1 MDMTIVEMLERNARL
16 FPEKTAIIYGN
27 SRISYR
33 TFYERANTLA
43 NFLIAMGLKKGDR
56 VGLML
61 QKTPEVLISFLGV
74 AAAGGIV
81 FPVDYNQTLD
91 SIDCMLNLTN
101 PTVVIADE
109 RFQELLSC
117 FEGHCSDEK
126 TIVIG
131 QKTTNQRRSWEEV
144 FAQQS
149 LNPPGVEIQDS
160 DVVYLNFTSGTTG
173 LPKGASTTHANI
185 YWNTRSAVESL
196 GLTEEDI
203 HLCMFPVF
211 GHPHELFARSLYLGG
226 TTVLIDSTY
235 PKSIAMAI
243 SEYRVTCMMAVAS
256 IYDTL
261 ARLPL
266 SSPFDLSSLRIPE
279 SGGMYIQPTLE
290 QKFRERFKVPIIP
303 VWGSTETS
311 GIALVI
317 PVEGEHRSGSM
328 GKPSLYYQV
337 KVMGESGEELPPD
350 EVGEM
355 AVKGPG
361 VCIGYYNQPEE
372 TEIYM
377 RDGWFLTGDMVKM
390 DSEGYYYFA
399 SRKTGMMKVAGLK
412 VFPTEIEDVLINHPK
427 IEAVAV
433 VKVQDSLHGEVPKAV
448 IVVKDGLEISKDEIR
463 KYCEEKMSRYKIPR
477 IVEFRNELPKTP
489 GGKILYRE
497 L

>member
-1 MDMTIVEMLERNARL
+1 MTIVEMLERNARL